1 MLENDVPVMDSSD
14 MSSADWFRIANMIG
28 DAYYDHDGFVVIMGT
43 DTMCYCASALS
54 FILENLGKP
63 VIFTGTILI

>member
-1 MLENDVPVMDSSD
+1 MLEKDVPVMDSSD
-14 MSSADWFRIANMIG
+14 MASPDWYKIASLIG
-28 DAYYDHDGFVVIMGT
+28 EAYYDYDGFLLIMGT

-63 VIFTGTILI
+63 VIITGIL